1 MATEAENAGRE
12 RFVVFVNDVEE
23 TWDRSEVLAK
33 LMMERAG
40 RTNTQGYVLEAL
52 DHKGGSMVKEFQPDQ
67 VVDLREPDRRFFRI
81 VPGGGGY
88 S

>member
-1 MATEAENAGRE
+1 MAETDGSRE

-23 TWDRSEVLAK
+23 TWDRPEVLAK

-40 RTNTQGYVLEAL
+40 KKETQGFVLEAL
-52 DHKGGSMVKEFQPDQ
+52 TGKGGQMVKEFQPDQ
-67 VVDLREPDRRFFRI
+67 IVDLREPDRKFFRI